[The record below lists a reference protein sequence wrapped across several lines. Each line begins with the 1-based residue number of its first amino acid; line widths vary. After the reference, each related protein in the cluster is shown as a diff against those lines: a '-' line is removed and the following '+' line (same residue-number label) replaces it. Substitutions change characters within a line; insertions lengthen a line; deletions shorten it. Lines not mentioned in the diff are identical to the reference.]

1 MLRVFPFCLWPLALR
16 PYLFHE
22 VSVGISEMLS
32 YGFIQRAL
40 IAGSFIAVLCAALGV
55 LLVLRR
61 FSLIGDGLA
70 HVTFGS
76 VALGL
81 VFKVNPLYASIPLV
95 VASSLG
101 ILKLTQ
107 KARIYGDAAI
117 GIVSSLGIAGG
128 VLLASIAGGFNV
140 DLFSY
145 LFGNILSISKADVVT
160 AISVSLIVLTVVCF
174 YYHEI
179 FSLTFDE
186 EFAKASGVNVERIS
200 ALIVMLTAITVVLT
214 MKIVGIMLTS
224 ALLILPAVTAFQV
237 ARGFRNAIIIASAV
251 SLLSVLSGI
260 VLSFFLNLPTG
271 ASIVIINFLFF
282 MGMFAFKNIRA
293 QIAG

>member
-1 MLRVFPFCLWPLALR
+1 MDIREL
-16 PYLFHE
+16 
-22 VSVGISEMLS
+22 LS
-32 YGFIQRAL
+32 YAFIQRAL
-40 IAGSFIAVLCAALGV
+40 LAGSFIAVLCATLGV

-81 VFKVNPLYASIPLV
+81 VLKVNPLYASIPLV

-107 KARIYGDAAI
+107 KARIYGDAAV

-128 VLLASIAGGFNV
+128 VLLASRAGGFNV

-145 LFGNILSISKADVVT
+145 LFGNILSISRGDVIT
-160 AISVSLIVLTVVCF
+160 AISVSLIVLLVVYF
-174 YYHEI
+174 YYQEI

-186 EFAKASGVNVERIS
+186 EFAKASGINAERIS
-200 ALIVMLTAITVVLT
+200 ELIVMLTAVTVVLT

-251 SLLSVLSGI
+251 SLLSVFSGI
-260 VLSFFLNLPTG
+260 ALSFFLNLPAG

-282 MGMFAFKNIRA
+282 IIIFAFRHIRSR
-293 QIAG
+293 IAG